1 MRGSWME
8 QSSIVRAALLVAFAA
23 LLEAVLGPYLT
34 LGWVS
39 PKLTVLG
46 IVFAVAPLRDLQAVL
61 LGFFGGVLFDALSG
75 GLFGVGTL
83 SGLLAGILSARAG
96 TVRPKGAERL
106 LLAQVAAVSVAV
118 YDVTYLVAINFAGLE
133 SPPFGD
139 YAVVG
144 LIPDVLLNALLAYL
158 LGGWLLRIGRDK
170 ASAWEDR

>member
-1 MRGSWME
+1 ME

-39 PKLTVLG
+39 PKLTLLG

>member
-1 MRGSWME
+1 ME

-23 LLEAVLGPYLT
+23 LLEAVLGSYLT
-34 LGWVS
+34 FGWVS
-39 PKLTVLG
+39 PKLTLLG

-106 LLAQVAAVSVAV
+106 LLAQVVAISVAA
-118 YDVTYLVAINFAGLE
+118 YDLTYLVAINFAGLE
-133 SPPFGD
+133 SPPLDD

-144 LIPDVLLNALLAYL
+144 LIPDVLLNAVLAYL
-158 LGGWLLRIGRDK
+158 VGGWLLKVGRDK